1 MMRRNAGQRRA
12 VASSIPGRDSA
23 PGLAYEV
30 ALFKRSPRVTATAI
44 PARQTGLAFAALV
57 IGAFAMGAS
66 PIFVRLA
73 DVGPYA
79 SAFWRCALALPFL
92 ALWAISEP
100 KENRALISTDRAV
113 VLSGIF
119 FAGDLFFWHLSILA
133 TTVANATFLA
143 TTAPVWVAFG
153 AWLLF
158 REKISRGALVGL
170 VLCLLGGAALIGQNY
185 SFAPERLIGDSY
197 ALVTSI
203 FFGLYMLAVSNA
215 RTRLKIG
222 AGSLAF
228 ISAAITALCML
239 AVMLL
244 LETNF
249 MPRSLNG
256 WLTLLS
262 LALVSQVLGQGLLA
276 VALGK
281 LPATFSSL
289 VIFLEAIGAAA
300 LGWLVLNESLGP
312 LQYLGGILILAGI
325 WAARPRIK
333 APGAAL

>member
-1 MMRRNAGQRRA
+1 MNAA
-12 VASSIPGRDSA
+12 
-23 PGLAYEV
+23 
-30 ALFKRSPRVTATAI
+30 ALPAKDAAI
-44 PARQTGLAFAALV
+44 AFAALV

-73 DVGPYA
+73 DVGPFA

-92 ALWAISEP
+92 AIWALSEP
-100 KENRALISTDRAV
+100 KETRAMFSADRAV
-113 VLSGIF
+113 LLSGLF

-133 TTVANATFLA
+133 TTVANATFIA
-143 TTAPVWVAFG
+143 TVAPVWVAFG
-153 AWLLF
+153 AWVVF
-158 REKISRGALVGL
+158 REKISQANFMGL
-170 VLCLLGGAALIGQNY
+170 ALCLIGGAALIGQSY
-185 SFAPERLIGDSY
+185 SFAPERLLGDGY
-197 ALVTSI
+197 ALVTSV

-228 ISAAITALCML
+228 MSAAVTC
-239 AVMLL
+239 AVLFVVAML

-262 LALVSQVLGQGLLA
+262 LAIVSQVLGQGLLA

-289 VIFLEAIGAAA
+289 VIFLEAVGAAA
-300 LGWLVLNESLGP
+300 LGWLVLNEALGAVQ
-312 LQYLGGILILAGI
+312 LFGGALILFGI
-325 WAARPRIK
+325 WIARPRTA
-333 APGAAL
+333 APAAAL

>member
-1 MMRRNAGQRRA
+1 MPQLSGVTPARAWPTKLRNKKKYS
-12 VASSIPGRDSA
+12 VSA
-23 PGLAYEV
+23 A
-30 ALFKRSPRVTATAI
+30 AI
-44 PARQTGLAFAALV
+44 PARQTALAFTALV
-57 IGAFAMGAS
+57 VGAFAMGAS

-92 ALWAISEP
+92 ALWALSEP
-100 KENRALISTDRAV
+100 RETRAMFSADRAV
-113 VLSGIF
+113 VLSGLF

-133 TTVANATFLA
+133 TTVANATFIA
-143 TTAPVWVAFG
+143 TMAPVWVAFG
-153 AWLLF
+153 AWLIL
-158 REKISRGALVGL
+158 RERLSQANFLGL
-170 VLCLLGGAALIGQNY
+170 ALCLLGGAALIWQSY
-185 SFAPERLIGDSY
+185 SFAPERLLGDGY
-197 ALVTSI
+197 ALVTSL

-228 ISAAITALCML
+228 MSAAITTACMFVI
-239 AVMLL
+239 ALL

-249 MPRSLNG
+249 MPRSMHG

-262 LALVSQVLGQGLLA
+262 LAIVSQVLGQGLLA

-289 VIFLEAIGAAA
+289 VIFLEAVGAAA
-300 LGWLVLNESLGP
+300 LGWLVLNEALGP
-312 LQYLGGILILAGI
+312 LQLFGGALILFGI
-325 WAARPRIK
+325 WVARPRST
-333 APGAAL
+333 APAAAL

>member
-1 MMRRNAGQRRA
+1 MNAA
-12 VASSIPGRDSA
+12 AI
-23 PGLAYEV
+23 
-30 ALFKRSPRVTATAI
+30 SPRQTAF
-44 PARQTGLAFAALV
+44 AFAALV

-92 ALWAISEP
+92 ALWAMNEP
-100 KENRALISTDRAV
+100 RENRAIFPPDSAV
-113 VLSGIF
+113 VLSGLF

-133 TTVANATFLA
+133 TTVANATFIA
-143 TTAPVWVAFG
+143 TMAPVWVAFG
-153 AWLLF
+153 AWLML
-158 REKISRGALVGL
+158 RERVSRVNFIGL
-170 VLCLLGGAALIGQNY
+170 ALCLAGGAALIGQSY
-185 SFAPERLIGDSY
+185 SFAPERLVGDGY
-197 ALVTSI
+197 ALITSL
-203 FFGLYMLAVSNA
+203 FFGLYMLAVSSA
-215 RTRLKIG
+215 RRRTNIG

-228 ISAAITALCML
+228 VSAAITAACML
-239 AVMLL
+239 VIAML

-249 MPRSLNG
+249 MPRSLDG

-289 VIFLEAIGAAA
+289 VIFLEAVGAAA
-300 LGWLVLNESLGP
+300 LGWLLLSEALGP
-312 LQYLGGILILAGI
+312 LQWFGGALILFGI
-325 WAARPRIK
+325 WVARPRAT
-333 APGAAL
+333 APAAAL